1 MAKKIT
7 EIEAELQ
14 EWEFLK
20 QLPKELEGFTLREGT
35 GVKGNILN
43 IASYVD
49 EANHACV
56 DLIYTGETFDYVIV
70 KNLGLHTFR
79 DDRFFTRDK
88 DKFAEVVLNK
98 LLSLL
103 QEMGKSKVKQM
114 GYESEVMGFNE
125 WEDWKTL
132 PKQIGNFEL
141 YITPD
146 NPLEYINGSWVIL
159 DYSDFAN
166 GNQLMFLYNSFRNEL
181 FAEMKKGNLPL
192 TTEEFNANSLE
203 ALSALIK
210 VKLEKT
216 LTALEK

>member
-14 EWEFLK
+14 EWEFLQ
-20 QLPKELEGFTLREGT
+20 QLPKELEGFILREGT
-35 GVKGNILN
+35 GIKGNILN

-56 DLIYTGETFDYVIV
+56 DLIYTGETFDYVVV

-88 DKFAEVVLNK
+88 DKFSEVVLNK
-98 LLSLL
+98 LPSLL
-103 QEMGKSKVKQM
+103 QDMGKGKVKEM
-114 GYESEVMGFNE
+114 GYESEVMGFKE
-125 WEDWKTL
+125 WNYWKTL

-146 NPLEYINGSWVIL
+146 CPLEYINGSWIIL
-159 DYSDFAN
+159 DYSDFTN

-181 FAEMKKGNLPL
+181 FAETKKGYLPL

-203 ALSALIK
+203 VLSALLK
-210 VKLEKT
+210 EKLEKT

>member
-14 EWEFLK
+14 EWEFLQ

-35 GVKGNILN
+35 GIKGNILN

-56 DLIYTGETFDYVIV
+56 DLIYTGETFDYVVV

-98 LLSLL
+98 LPSLL
-103 QEMGKSKVKQM
+103 QDMGKGKAKEM
-114 GYESEVMGFNE
+114 GYESEVMGFKE
-125 WEDWKTL
+125 WNYWKSL

-141 YITPD
+141 YITPGC
-146 NPLEYINGSWVIL
+146 PLEYINGSWIIL

-181 FAEMKKGNLPL
+181 FAELKKGYLPL
-192 TTEEFNANSLE
+192 NTEEFNANSLE
-203 ALSALIK
+203 VLTALLK
-210 VKLEKT
+210 EKLEKT

>member
-35 GVKGNILN
+35 GIKGNILN

-98 LLSLL
+98 LPALL
-103 QEMGKSKVKQM
+103 QEMGKSKVKHM

-159 DYSDFAN
+159 DYSDFVN

-181 FAEMKKGNLPL
+181 FAEMKKGYLPL

-210 VKLEKT
+210 EKLEKT

>member
-14 EWEFLK
+14 EWEFLQ

-35 GVKGNILN
+35 GIKGNILN

-56 DLIYTGETFDYVIV
+56 DLIYTGETFDYVVV

-98 LLSLL
+98 LPFLL
-103 QEMGKSKVKQM
+103 QDMGKGKAKGM
-114 GYESEVMGFNE
+114 GYESEVMGFKE
-125 WEDWKTL
+125 WSYWKSL

-146 NPLEYINGSWVIL
+146 CPLEYINGSWIIL

-181 FAEMKKGNLPL
+181 FAEMKKGYLPL

-203 ALSALIK
+203 ALNALLK
-210 VKLEKT
+210 EKLEKT

>member
-35 GVKGNILN
+35 GIKGNILN

-98 LLSLL
+98 LTSLL

-181 FAEMKKGNLPL
+181 FAEMKKGHLPL

-210 VKLEKT
+210 EKLEKT

>member
-35 GVKGNILN
+35 GIKGNILN

-98 LLSLL
+98 LSSLL
-103 QEMGKSKVKQM
+103 QEMGKGKVKHM

-125 WEDWKTL
+125 WDDWKTL

>member
-35 GVKGNILN
+35 GIKGNILN

-98 LLSLL
+98 LPALL
-103 QEMGKSKVKQM
+103 QEMGKSKVKHM

-125 WEDWKTL
+125 WDDWKTL

-181 FAEMKKGNLPL
+181 FAEMKKGYLPL

-203 ALSALIK
+203 ALSALVK
-210 VKLEKT
+210 EKLEKT

>member
-20 QLPKELEGFTLREGT
+20 QLPKQIEGFTLREGT
-35 GVKGNILN
+35 GIKGNILN

-49 EANHACV
+49 EANHSCI

-88 DKFAEVVLNK
+88 DKFAEVVLAK
-98 LLSLL
+98 LSSLL
-103 QEMGKSKVKQM
+103 QDIGKSRAKTM
-114 GYESEVMGFNE
+114 GYESEVMGFKD
-125 WEDWKTL
+125 WDYWKTL

-146 NPLEYINGSWVIL
+146 CPLEYINGSWVIL
-159 DYSDFAN
+159 DYSDFTN

-181 FAEMKKGNLPL
+181 FAETKKGYLPL
-192 TTEEFNANSLE
+192 TTEEFNANSLDG
-203 ALSALIK
+203 LSALIGE
-210 VKLEKT
+210 KLEKT
-216 LTALEK
+216 LTDLEK

>member
-35 GVKGNILN
+35 GIKGNILN

-79 DDRFFTRDK
+79 DDRFFTREK
-88 DKFAEVVLNK
+88 YKFAEVVLNK
-98 LLSLL
+98 LSSLL
-103 QEMGKSKVKQM
+103 QEMGKSKVKHM

-125 WEDWKTL
+125 WDDWKTL

-181 FAEMKKGNLPL
+181 FAEMKKGHLPL

-203 ALSALIK
+203 ALSALIRE
-210 VKLEKT
+210 KLEKT

>member
-14 EWEFLK
+14 EWEFLQ

-35 GVKGNILN
+35 GIKGNILN

-88 DKFAEVVLNK
+88 DKFSEVVLNK
-98 LLSLL
+98 LPSLL
-103 QEMGKSKVKQM
+103 QDMGKGKAKGM
-114 GYESEVMGFNE
+114 GYESEVMGFKE
-125 WEDWKTL
+125 WNYWKTL

-146 NPLEYINGSWVIL
+146 CPLEYINGSWIIL

-181 FAEMKKGNLPL
+181 FAEMKKGYLPL

-203 ALSALIK
+203 VLSALLK
-210 VKLEKT
+210 EKLEKT

>member
-35 GVKGNILN
+35 GIKGNILN

-98 LLSLL
+98 LSSLL
-103 QEMGKSKVKQM
+103 QEMGKGKVKHM

-125 WEDWKTL
+125 WDDWKTL

-210 VKLEKT
+210 EKLEKT
-216 LTALEK
+216 LTVLEK

>member
-35 GVKGNILN
+35 GIKGNILN

-98 LLSLL
+98 LPALL
-103 QEMGKSKVKQM
+103 QEMGKSKVKHM

-125 WEDWKTL
+125 WDDWKTL

-181 FAEMKKGNLPL
+181 FAEMKKGYLPL

-210 VKLEKT
+210 EKLEKT
-216 LTALEK
+216 LTTLEK

>member
-35 GVKGNILN
+35 GIKGNILN

-98 LLSLL
+98 LPALL

-125 WEDWKTL
+125 WDDWKTL

-210 VKLEKT
+210 EKLEKT

>member
-35 GVKGNILN
+35 GIKGNILN

-98 LLSLL
+98 LPALL
-103 QEMGKSKVKQM
+103 QEMGKSKVKHM

-159 DYSDFAN
+159 DYSDFVN

-181 FAEMKKGNLPL
+181 FAEMTKGNLPL

-203 ALSALIK
+203 ALSALIRE
-210 VKLEKT
+210 KLEKT
-216 LTALEK
+216 LTAL

>member
-14 EWEFLK
+14 EWEFLQ

-35 GVKGNILN
+35 GIKGNILN

-88 DKFAEVVLNK
+88 DKFAEVVMSILP
-98 LLSLL
+98 SLL
-103 QEMGKSKVKQM
+103 QDLGKGKVKDM
-114 GYESEVMGFNE
+114 GYESEVMGFKE
-125 WEDWKTL
+125 WNYWKSL

-146 NPLEYINGSWVIL
+146 CPLEYINGSWIIL

-181 FAEMKKGNLPL
+181 FAEMKKGYLPL

-203 ALSALIK
+203 VLSALLK
-210 VKLEKT
+210 EKLEKT
-216 LTALEK
+216 LTTLEK

>member
-7 EIEAELQ
+7 EIEAELV

-20 QLPKELEGFTLREGT
+20 QLPKELEGFTLHEGT
-35 GVKGNILN
+35 GIKGNILN

-49 EANHACV
+49 EANHSCV

-88 DKFAEVVLNK
+88 DKFAEVVVAK
-98 LLSLL
+98 LPSLL
-103 QEMGKSKVKQM
+103 QDMGKGRAKAM
-114 GYESEVMGFNE
+114 GYESEVMGFKE
-125 WEDWKTL
+125 WDYWKKL

-146 NPLEYINGSWVIL
+146 SPLEYINGSWVIL
-159 DYSDFAN
+159 DYSDFVN

-181 FAEMKKGNLPL
+181 FAETKKGYLPL

-203 ALSALIK
+203 ALSALIGE
-210 VKLEKT
+210 KLEKT
-216 LTALEK
+216 LADLEK

>member
-35 GVKGNILN
+35 GIKGNILN

-98 LLSLL
+98 LSSLL

-125 WEDWKTL
+125 WKDWKTL

-159 DYSDFAN
+159 DYSDFVN

-203 ALSALIK
+203 VLSALIK
-210 VKLEKT
+210 EKLEKT

>member
-20 QLPKELEGFTLREGT
+20 QLPKQIEGFTLREGT
-35 GVKGNILN
+35 GIQGNILN

-49 EANHACV
+49 EVNHSCI

-88 DKFAEVVLNK
+88 DKFAEVVLAK
-98 LLSLL
+98 LPSLL
-103 QEMGKSKVKQM
+103 QDMGKSREKTM
-114 GYESEVMGFNE
+114 GYESEVMGFKD
-125 WEDWKTL
+125 WDYWKTL

-141 YITPD
+141 YITPEC
-146 NPLEYINGSWVIL
+146 PLEYINGSWVIL
-159 DYSDFAN
+159 DYSDFTN

-181 FAEMKKGNLPL
+181 FAETKKGYLPL
-192 TTEEFNANSLE
+192 TTEEFNANSLD
-203 ALSALIK
+203 ALSALIGE
-210 VKLEKT
+210 KLEKT
-216 LTALEK
+216 LTDLEK

>member
-14 EWEFLK
+14 EWEFLQ

-35 GVKGNILN
+35 GIKGNILN

-56 DLIYTGETFDYVIV
+56 DLIYTGETFDYVVV

-88 DKFAEVVLNK
+88 DKFTEVVLNK
-98 LLSLL
+98 LPSLL
-103 QEMGKSKVKQM
+103 QDMGKGKVKEM
-114 GYESEVMGFNE
+114 GYESEVMGFKE
-125 WEDWKTL
+125 WNYWKTL

-141 YITPD
+141 YITPGC
-146 NPLEYINGSWVIL
+146 PLEYINGSWIIL

-181 FAEMKKGNLPL
+181 FAEMKKGYLPL

-203 ALSALIK
+203 VLSALLK
-210 VKLEKT
+210 EKLEKT

>member
-14 EWEFLK
+14 EWAFLK

-35 GVKGNILN
+35 GIKGNILN

-56 DLIYTGETFDYVIV
+56 DLIYTGETFDYVVV

-98 LLSLL
+98 LPSLL
-103 QEMGKSKVKQM
+103 HEMGKSKVKQM

-125 WEDWKTL
+125 WDDWKTL

-159 DYSDFAN
+159 DYSDFVN

-203 ALSALIK
+203 SLSALIK

>member
-14 EWEFLK
+14 EWEFLQ

-35 GVKGNILN
+35 GIKGNILN

-56 DLIYTGETFDYVIV
+56 DLIYTGETFDYVVV

-98 LLSLL
+98 LPSLL
-103 QEMGKSKVKQM
+103 QDMGKGKAKGM
-114 GYESEVMGFNE
+114 GYESEVMGFKE
-125 WEDWKTL
+125 WSYWKSL

-146 NPLEYINGSWVIL
+146 CPLEYINGSWIIL
-159 DYSDFAN
+159 DYSDFTN

-181 FAEMKKGNLPL
+181 FAETKKGYLPL

-203 ALSALIK
+203 VLSALLK
-210 VKLEKT
+210 EKLEKT

>member
-20 QLPKELEGFTLREGT
+20 QLPKELEGFNLREGT
-35 GVKGNILN
+35 GIKGNILN

-98 LLSLL
+98 LPSLL

-192 TTEEFNANSLE
+192 TTEEFNANSLD

-210 VKLEKT
+210 EKLEKT
-216 LTALEK
+216 LTTLEK

>member
-1 MAKKIT
+1 
-7 EIEAELQ
+7 
-14 EWEFLK
+14 
-20 QLPKELEGFTLREGT
+20 
-35 GVKGNILN
+35 
-43 IASYVD
+43 
-49 EANHACV
+49 
-56 DLIYTGETFDYVIV
+56 TFDYVIV

-98 LLSLL
+98 LPSLL

-114 GYESEVMGFNE
+114 GYESEVMRFNE
-125 WEDWKTL
+125 WDDWKTL

-159 DYSDFAN
+159 DYSDFVN

-210 VKLEKT
+210 EKLEKT

>member
-35 GVKGNILN
+35 GIKGNILN

-98 LLSLL
+98 LPALL

-181 FAEMKKGNLPL
+181 FAEMKKGYLPL

-210 VKLEKT
+210 EKLEKT

>member
-35 GVKGNILN
+35 GIKGNILN

-98 LLSLL
+98 LSSLL

-159 DYSDFAN
+159 DYSDFVN

-181 FAEMKKGNLPL
+181 FAEMKKGYLPL

-203 ALSALIK
+203 VLSALIK
-210 VKLEKT
+210 KKLEKT

>member
-14 EWEFLK
+14 EWEFLQ

-35 GVKGNILN
+35 GIKGNILN

-56 DLIYTGETFDYVIV
+56 DLIYTGETFDYVVV

-98 LLSLL
+98 LSSLL
-103 QEMGKSKVKQM
+103 QDMGKGKAKEM
-114 GYESEVMGFNE
+114 GYESEVMGFKE
-125 WEDWKTL
+125 WSYWKSL

-146 NPLEYINGSWVIL
+146 CPLEYINGSWIIL

-181 FAEMKKGNLPL
+181 FAEMKKGHLPL

-203 ALSALIK
+203 VLSALLK
-210 VKLEKT
+210 EKLEKT

>member
-14 EWEFLK
+14 EWEFLQ

-35 GVKGNILN
+35 GIKGNILN

-56 DLIYTGETFDYVIV
+56 DLIYTGETFDYVVV

-98 LLSLL
+98 LPSLL
-103 QEMGKSKVKQM
+103 QDMGKGKAKAM
-114 GYESEVMGFNE
+114 GYESEVMGFKE
-125 WEDWKTL
+125 WSYWKSL

-141 YITPD
+141 YITTD
-146 NPLEYINGSWVIL
+146 CPLEYINGSWIIL

-181 FAEMKKGNLPL
+181 FAEMKKG
-192 TTEEFNANSLE
+192 
-203 ALSALIK
+203 K
-210 VKLEKT
+210 
-216 LTALEK
+216 

>member
-35 GVKGNILN
+35 GIKGNILN

-98 LLSLL
+98 LPALL
-103 QEMGKSKVKQM
+103 QEMGKSKVKHM

-159 DYSDFAN
+159 DYSDFVN

-181 FAEMKKGNLPL
+181 FAEMKKGYLPL

-210 VKLEKT
+210 ERLEKT